1 MRAVVTGSSV
11 LVIAAVLGL
20 RRSGVFVA
28 VVAMLQ
34 LLVNCGRRGRLV
46 MDRSVSDDADHGFSR
61 RSRVTQQQG
70 QRDAAAEAECSDGG
84 SGDHVSNIA

>member
-1 MRAVVTGSSV
+1 MRAVVAGGSM
-11 LVIAAVLGL
+11 LVIAAVFRL
-20 RRSGVFVA
+20 RRSRVFVA
-28 VVAMLQ
+28 VVATLG
-34 LLVNCGRRGRLV
+34 LLMDCGGRRRLV

-70 QRDAAAEAECSDGG
+70 QRHAAAEAECSDGG